1 MKFSS
6 NPKFNFVKSGKEK
19 VFHCGT
25 DFSFERMGGRKKL
38 PSLTSAP
45 SSRRVDSAT
54 LGILLTNIFSAAG
67 RAKMKRDGNF
77 WKKGSKIF
85 IPSAHGAAAILADL
99 LKYSAESNYLSVYGR
114 SRCCLVRLPLV
125 REIRAIHQMLTAYC
139 RITQSGPK
147 ETSTTITNTE
157 DRYAQSLV

>member
-1 MKFSS
+1 MIS
-6 NPKFNFVKSGKEK
+6 VGVK

-25 DFSFERMGGRKKL
+25 DSGFERRRGRKKL
-38 PSLTSAP
+38 SSMTAIP
-45 SSRRVDSAT
+45 SSHRDESAT
-54 LGILLTNIFSAAG
+54 FGILLTFIFSTASPKKAE
-67 RAKMKRDGNF
+67 RDRNIPAQSG
-77 WKKGSKIF
+77 KIF
-85 IPSAHGAAAILADL
+85 IPSAHGAAAILPDL

-114 SRCCLVRLPLV
+114 SVLCLARLPVV

>member
-1 MKFSS
+1 MI
-6 NPKFNFVKSGKEK
+6 SGDVK

-25 DFSFERMGGRKKL
+25 ETGFELSSMI
-38 PSLTSAP
+38 STP
-45 SSRRVDSAT
+45 SSHSDESAT
-54 LGILLTNIFSAAG
+54 FGILLTNIFVAPG
-67 RAKMKRDGNF
+67 RAKAEWNRNF
-77 WKKGSKIF
+77 WMQSGKMF
-85 IPSAHGAAAILADL
+85 IPSAHGAAAILPDL

-114 SRCCLVRLPLV
+114 SVWDLARLPVV